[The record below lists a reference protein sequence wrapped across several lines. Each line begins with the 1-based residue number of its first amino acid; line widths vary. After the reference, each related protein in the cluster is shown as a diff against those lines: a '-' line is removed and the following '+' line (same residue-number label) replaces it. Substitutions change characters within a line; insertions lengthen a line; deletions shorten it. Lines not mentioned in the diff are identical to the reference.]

1 MLRYSLHMNNI
12 TIVCRALITDNQNRV
27 LFVKKTGSNFWSLP
41 GGKLDADDENLQ
53 SCLIRELRE
62 ELGIEAIINKDIRFV
77 QELHKNNT
85 RYIEL
90 IWEAT
95 LAVDLVLN
103 QENIQK
109 TSGNELTDIRWI
121 KKEDLRNT
129 NVKPEFLKD
138 LANV

>member
-1 MLRYSLHMNNI
+1 MNNI